1 MKQDKKDVW
10 LKSLKESLGLFGLSD
25 STGDYI
31 FDRIGY
37 NRLRYF
43 NSDMIAAAIFA
54 DGDSSRFR
62 EALETINLQDTIAG
76 RIALAGYISRL
87 TEKTKIVMEYDTFM
101 YLKNIIPEKV
111 LSLLCGVNSTNF
123 QSQNLIFKTA
133 LTVEEYL
140 GYSLDLPPENSYMK
154 STNLQRLV
162 QLVSLDWY
170 LPNLESRHVYL
181 DDVKKSLVFASI
193 PEKINPEIQKIHYLN
208 YMKWA
213 IAVASEWTYF
223 SEIFDELTASQDLIE
238 GVLQVAN
245 LPQTLKSL
253 RRDSI
258 SLEDLSILF
267 YRAERHIQFKSIEWE
282 TLPVGDSNSQS
293 SNSQSSLYALI
304 DSVPFSIDSQE
315 GVMMCVNTA
324 NDYHPIIGTVEVFE
338 DSFSTEHDIQFLF
351 FDHED
356 ESEIVLGG
364 LKILVPINKAIVV
377 SGSVRVEPGNA
388 KCLVVI

>member
-193 PEKINPEIQKIHYLN
+193 PEKINPEIQKIHY
-208 YMKWA
+208 
-213 IAVASEWTYF
+213 
-223 SEIFDELTASQDLIE
+223 
-238 GVLQVAN
+238 
-245 LPQTLKSL
+245 
-253 RRDSI
+253 
-258 SLEDLSILF
+258 
-267 YRAERHIQFKSIEWE
+267 
-282 TLPVGDSNSQS
+282 
-293 SNSQSSLYALI
+293 
-304 DSVPFSIDSQE
+304 
-315 GVMMCVNTA
+315 
-324 NDYHPIIGTVEVFE
+324 
-338 DSFSTEHDIQFLF
+338 
-351 FDHED
+351 
-356 ESEIVLGG
+356 
-364 LKILVPINKAIVV
+364 
-377 SGSVRVEPGNA
+377 
-388 KCLVVI
+388 

>member
-37 NRLRYF
+37 NKLRYF

-54 DGDSSRFR
+54 DRDRSRFR
-62 EALETINLQDTIAG
+62 EALETINQTDTIPG
-76 RIALAGYISRL
+76 RITLAGYINRL
-87 TEKTKIVMEYDTFM
+87 SEKTKIVMDYDTFI
-101 YLKNIIPEKV
+101 YLRGTVPEKI
-111 LSLLCGVNSTNF
+111 LGLLCGVNSSNF

-133 LTVEEYL
+133 LTLEEYL
-140 GYSLDLPPENSYMK
+140 KYSLDLPPENSFMK

-162 QLVSLDWY
+162 QLVSMDYY
-170 LPNLESRHVYL
+170 LPKLESRKIYL
-181 DDVKKSLVFASI
+181 DDVKKSLVFSSV

-223 SEIFDELTASQDLIE
+223 SEIFDELTASQDLVE
-238 GVLQVAN
+238 GILQVAN

-253 RRDSI
+253 GRDYI

-267 YRAERHIQFKSIEWE
+267 YKAEKTIQFKSIEWE
-282 TLPVGDSNSQS
+282 TLLVSGS
-293 SNSQSSLYALI
+293 SNSRIALYALI
-304 DSVPFSIDSQE
+304 DAVPFSVESQE

-324 NDYHPIIGTVEVFE
+324 NDYSPIIGTVEVFE
-338 DSFSTEHDIQFLF
+338 REFMTEHDIQFLF

-356 ESEIVLGG
+356 ESEIIIGG
-364 LKILVPINKAIVV
+364 LKILVPINKAIAV
-377 SGSVRVEPGNA
+377 SGSVRVDAGDV